1 MSLYYHNQ
9 EYSGYRRIAKRGYK
23 YNSYNRAKDRA
34 GGQTVFST
42 TAEYSLRAA
51 VHLAMSPNHPLTTQ
65 EIADATHVP
74 MPYLSKVLQ
83 ALVRANIV
91 VTRRGL
97 HGGCMLQRSP
107 ELITVFEVVE
117 AVDPI
122 KRITYCPLGL
132 AAHGTHLCPLH
143 RRLDNAIE
151 SVECSF
157 RDTTLAEVINEPSSS
172 RPLGG
177 LFSCTEHLNTE

>member
-1 MSLYYHNQ
+1 M
-9 EYSGYRRIAKRGYK
+9 
-23 YNSYNRAKDRA
+23 
-34 GGQTVFST
+34 FST

-51 VHLAMSPNHPLTTQ
+51 VHLAMSPDRPQTTQ
-65 EIADATHVP
+65 EIAEATHVP

-97 HGGCMLQRSP
+97 HGGCTLQRPP
-107 ELITVFEVVE
+107 ELITVFEVVQ

-143 RRLDNAIE
+143 RRMDEAIE

-157 RDTTLAEVINEPSSS
+157 RATTLAEVINEPSSS
-172 RPLGG
+172 RPLGDLFGG
-177 LFSCTEHLNTE
+177 LQGSVSD